1 MILQWIPDIYNNI
14 SIVLNL
20 LSFLVREFGRW
31 KVKNMALES
40 KEFPNLTLAPEFVRT
55 IRQLGRRP
63 SAAQITENLIKKY
76 GTHILLS
83 AVLGGEFSE
92 FTAMSDAETSGFY
105 VWNGLDA
112 FLDALNTVQQ
122 TFLGIQTITDNM
134 TNYV

>member
-1 MILQWIPDIYNNI
+1 MVYIKGLTRALKDQLYYNDCALEPCHI
-14 SIVLNL
+14 FSHFCFKVSLKL

-83 AVLGGEFSE
+83 AVLGGEF
-92 FTAMSDAETSGFY
+92 TAMSDAETSGLY
-105 VWNGLDA
+105 V
-112 FLDALNTVQQ
+112 
-122 TFLGIQTITDNM
+122 
-134 TNYV
+134 